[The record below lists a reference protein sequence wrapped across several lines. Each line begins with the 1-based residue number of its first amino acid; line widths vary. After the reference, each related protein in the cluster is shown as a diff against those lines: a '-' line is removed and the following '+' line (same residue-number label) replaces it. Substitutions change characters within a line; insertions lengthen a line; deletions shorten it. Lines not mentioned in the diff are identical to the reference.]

1 MLSCFQSTLYVK
13 EVQSDKGVS
22 GALVELEVGVDGRRA
37 QKIKIET
44 NGKNDDSVVLDMPE
58 GLLVGYQVF
67 GPQDNGYKYEKDV
80 SVTPFK
86 RTVKLL
92 KTVTFI
98 LIGKISLN
106 FFVTTH
112 VLKCMLPPFVQ
123 IDVNIHICLSKYL
136 NDENGSEKDAVVETI
151 LEYEWASQDDSHE
164 IVPVD
169 YKGDIRLKRIPSP
182 SPGEALN
189 VTLLSRLGSQVY
201 LNGGGQDTYHRPL
214 AEHFSKIHY
223 HENGPVHL
231 KLCHEQE
238 TVSSFVAF

>member
-22 GALVELEVGVDGRRA
+22 GALVELEVGVDGHRA

-58 GLLVGYQVF
+58 GLLVGYHVF

-112 VLKCMLPPFVQ
+112 VLKCMLPPFV
-123 IDVNIHICLSKYL
+123 
-136 NDENGSEKDAVVETI
+136 
-151 LEYEWASQDDSHE
+151 
-164 IVPVD
+164 
-169 YKGDIRLKRIPSP
+169 
-182 SPGEALN
+182 
-189 VTLLSRLGSQVY
+189 
-201 LNGGGQDTYHRPL
+201 
-214 AEHFSKIHY
+214 
-223 HENGPVHL
+223 
-231 KLCHEQE
+231 
-238 TVSSFVAF
+238 